1 MISFKSFLIETKFPG
16 GYYDAYGNL
25 KVRFNNA
32 KEKEEWDSDS
42 HNEKISD
49 DWHYECDKETKSKAT
64 VAKIQ
69 LKTDK
74 IVKSISSNISDNA
87 NKIASHII
95 TQSFGDSL
103 VSQQS
108 VDAISGL
115 SNITKEIGLSKERIK
130 KLEDLI
136 SKYKSNEEVKKILN
150 KYKINEKLRLE
161 DLQKKSKR
169 YQEEYYN

>member
-1 MISFKSFLIETKFPG
+1 MISFKSFLTETKFPG

-25 KVRFNNA
+25 KVRFDNA
-32 KEKEEWDSDS
+32 KEKEEWDSDPY
-42 HNEKISD
+42 NEKISD
-49 DWHYECDKETKSKAT
+49 DWHYERDKENKSNVVKAK
-64 VAKIQ
+64 VKLGVDKAVKNIAK
-69 LKTDK
+69 D
-74 IVKSISSNISDNA
+74 VSNNA
-87 NKIASHII
+87 NKIATHII
-95 TQSFGDSL
+95 RQSFGDGL
-103 VSQQS
+103 LSQQS

-136 SKYKSNEEVKKILN
+136 EKYKSNEEVKKILN
-150 KYKINEKLRLE
+150 QYKIDEKIRLE

>member
-1 MISFKSFLIETKFPG
+1 MISFKSFLTETKFPG
-16 GYYDAYGNL
+16 GYYDSYGNL

-32 KEKEEWDSDS
+32 KEKEEWDSDPY
-42 HNEKISD
+42 NDKISD
-49 DWHYECDKETKSKAT
+49 NWHYECDTKNKSNAIKAKVKLGADKAVKNVASQVSK
-64 VAKIQ
+64 
-69 LKTDK
+69 D
-74 IVKSISSNISDNA
+74 A

-103 VSQQS
+103 ISQQS
-108 VDAISGL
+108 VSAISGL

-161 DLQKKSKR
+161 DLQRKSKR